1 MKNLAEQRLN
11 FLQQLGMLYVL
22 GAALVVV
29 LWNVFG
35 LLQPSENK
43 LIFALKLVAVAIA
56 GNIFYW
62 LGEAWEHRKLRRLR

>member
-1 MKNLAEQRLN
+1 MENLTNQRLN

-29 LWNVFG
+29 LWAVFG
-35 LLQPSENK
+35 LLQPAESK
-43 LIFALKLVAVAIA
+43 LIFGLKLTGTAIA
-56 GNIFYW
+56 GNILYR